1 MDGDQKYM
9 ELLQGQARIEAQL
22 ARFAEDMTS
31 ICAFKDELLA
41 TKQEFQDYKESRRAL
56 PEKITLLEGR
66 ANLLEANYNSLKT
79 LAEAT
84 ASEVGTLKK
93 WANKASGVQL
103 TIQVAIFVL
112 AAITPL
118 LIWWLQ

>member
-1 MDGDQKYM
+1 M

-22 ARFAEDMTS
+22 TRFAEDMTN

-41 TKQEFQDYKESRRAL
+41 TKQEFQDYKESRSAL

-66 ANLLEANYNSLKT
+66 ANMLEANYNSLKT

-93 WANKASGVQL
+93 WANQASGIQL
-103 TIQVAIFVL
+103 TIQAAIFVL

>member
-1 MDGDQKYM
+1 MDGEQTNAEILRAIGSLESAVNK
-9 ELLQGQARIEAQL
+9 LS
-22 ARFAEDMTS
+22 EDMGK
-31 ICAFKDELLA
+31 ICEFKDELLA
-41 TKQEFQDYKESRRAL
+41 TRQEFEDYKEGRRLL

-66 ANLLEANYNSLKT
+66 ANMLEANYNSLKT

-93 WANKASGVQL
+93 WANQASGIQL
-103 TIQVAIFVL
+103 TIQAAIFVL
-112 AAITPL
+112 VAITPL

>member
-1 MDGDQKYM
+1 MADDNSEILRAIGSLESAVKKLSD
-9 ELLQGQARIEAQL
+9 
-22 ARFAEDMTS
+22 DMGK
-31 ICAFKDELLA
+31 ICEFKDELLA
-41 TKQEFQDYKESRRAL
+41 TRQEFEDYKEGRRSL

-66 ANLLEANYNSLKT
+66 ANMLEANYTNLKN

-93 WANKASGVQL
+93 WANQASGIQL
-103 TIQVAIFVL
+103 GMQALILVV
-112 AAITPL
+112 AAIGPI